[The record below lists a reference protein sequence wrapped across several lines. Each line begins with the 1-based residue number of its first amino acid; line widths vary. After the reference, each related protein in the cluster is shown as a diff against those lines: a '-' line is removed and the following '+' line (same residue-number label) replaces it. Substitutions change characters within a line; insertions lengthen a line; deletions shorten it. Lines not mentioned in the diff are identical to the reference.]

1 MGCGCKNHRKFMS
14 EKIGEEVGLEGL
26 ADKEDVGAHL
36 SYWMTKF
43 IVKTQGDEKFYASEV
58 RKIFDKYAETREDG
72 TSIVPNEKVSDFQD
86 DVAKLGETEAEDPGI
101 RFKLAELADNLKLS
115 MKQMFP
121 LLDFIEEE

>member
-1 MGCGCKNHRKFMS
+1 MKLSTIINARS
-14 EKIGEEVGLEGL
+14 VLEGL

-72 TSIVPNEKVSDFQD
+72 TSIVPNEKVSDFQA